1 MHGRSRQTC
10 YGESTPPAATSDE
23 MPAASTI
30 QGVDMTPK
38 ERQKVQ
44 QLQRQLVGEVQLAD
58 KLYAALVH
66 GGFDH
71 IWWAMQD
78 YAEARGK
85 KGIQPPK
92 MKKAQFKRAANE
104 EKLQDQC
111 DS

>member
-1 MHGRSRQTC
+1 
-10 YGESTPPAATSDE
+10 
-23 MPAASTI
+23 
-30 QGVDMTPK
+30 MTPK

-44 QLQRQLVGEVQLAD
+44 QLQRQLVGEIQLAD

-78 YAEARGK
+78 YCAARGK

-92 MKKAQFKRAANE
+92 MKKAELKRADNE
-104 EKLQDQC
+104 GKIRGWRMLNCEPFRIQDEE
-111 DS
+111 DGK

>member
-1 MHGRSRQTC
+1 
-10 YGESTPPAATSDE
+10 
-23 MPAASTI
+23 
-30 QGVDMTPK
+30 MTPK

-78 YAEARGK
+78 YCAARGK

-92 MKKAQFKRAANE
+92 MKKAEFKRADNE
-104 EKLQDQC
+104 RKMEGWRMLNCEPFRIEDVEDGQ
-111 DS
+111 

>member
-1 MHGRSRQTC
+1 
-10 YGESTPPAATSDE
+10 
-23 MPAASTI
+23 
-30 QGVDMTPK
+30 MTPK

-78 YAEARGK
+78 YCAARGK

-92 MKKAQFKRAANE
+92 MKKAEFKRADNE
-104 EKLQDQC
+104 RKMQGWRMLNCEPFRIEDAEDEK
-111 DS
+111 